1 MPFALVCFAL
11 GPSDVVEEVSPG
23 TLQFVLEGVEL
34 ELAHQLKFPQQKAIA
49 GRKHYI
55 HYSYILPSL
64 LFKLYTAV

>member
-1 MPFALVCFAL
+1 MPFMLICFAL
-11 GPSDVVEEVSPG
+11 GPFAVVEEAPPG

-34 ELAHQLKFPQQKAIA
+34 ELAHQLKVPQQKAIA

-55 HYSYILPSL
+55 HYNYILPSL